1 MVLTFAEIESLRE
14 RVKNKEIEIKEV
26 RKSFIQAISSGSDIP
41 SQGFKSSKL
50 FQMATQ
56 NHDENIKTFE

>member
-26 RKSFIQAISSGSDIP
+26 RKSFIQAISSGSDIA
-41 SQGFKSSKL
+41 SQGFK
-50 FQMATQ
+50 
-56 NHDENIKTFE
+56 

>member
-50 FQMATQ
+50 VQMATQ
-56 NHDENIKTFE
+56 NHD